1 MLYRIFT
8 EDLNQSEIEKIVTAF
23 YPGFTIYKAEGFWRA
38 QKENSL
44 IIEIV
49 TESDDAKISDIARQI
64 KAANRQQAVLV
75 QRIENNQW
83 LV

>member
-8 EDLNQSEIEKIVTAF
+8 EDLNQGKIEKIVTDH

-49 TESDDAKISDIARQI
+49 TESNDAKVNAIAKAI
-64 KAANRQQAVLV
+64 KEENDQQAVLV
-75 QRIENNQW
+75 QKIENNQW
-83 LV
+83 FV